1 MRLSLTETQ
10 TLGRYRAYGNY
21 SASSHFCE
29 TSIRPSALRILDI
42 RPTSCKL
49 HVAGKR
55 HRAFFTNFILSFKTY
70 FLSRNARQS
79 LKPAV
84 TTNHVSEVSHNYYS
98 RPKYRP
104 RLNLCIPHT
113 ETKRREPTTYV
124 DKRKVSQL
132 CKPHSPDLV
141 HHWLLYCRGQVREA
155 PMRKDLFLFLV
166 HTKKTQNKIAEYRLT
181 LS

>member
-1 MRLSLTETQ
+1 MPLEIIAQALTSAK
-10 TLGRYRAYGNY
+10 RAYAPRLYVSWIFAQLHANFMSLGKGIAH
-21 SASSHFCE
+21 S
-29 TSIRPSALRILDI
+29 LRILFYHLK
-42 RPTSCKL
+42 P
-49 HVAGKR
+49 
-55 HRAFFTNFILSFKTY
+55 Y

-84 TTNHVSEVSHNYYS
+84 TTNHISEVSHNYYS